1 MIPLDFVTGALLC
14 LLAVALALVLLT
26 ASIRC
31 ARLFRQRRR
40 ERVAAPVRG
49 LLLELLCAEEDAQSK
64 LLDRLA
70 RIDRRTWAAL
80 EPTVTAMLGKVSGG
94 ARAALVLL
102 SERRGSPEDCIAELH
117 SRSAARRGRAAHV
130 LGQLRHRP
138 AAPSLCRLLDDRDPE
153 VRLATAR
160 ALGRTGDPMAVPY
173 LLRSLHGPR
182 TVPYRVVAAALASLG
197 PDAQFRIAARLQD
210 PAPPVRA
217 VAIEVLGVTGAIAS
231 TTEIV
236 RALREGPETEVRVRA
251 ARALGRLG
259 MPDGLDPLL
268 AAIRTGQPGAL
279 RIAAAGAL
287 GSLGACAA
295 TGPLTKLLADADPH
309 VAGTAARALLRLGP
323 AGEVALREAADG
335 RPGTPAAAQARA
347 ALGEAAVAGVRHD
360 LLLEVTL

>member
-1 MIPLDFVTGALLC
+1 MIPLGFVTDALLY
-14 LLAVALALVLLT
+14 LLAVVLALSLLT

-31 ARLFRQRRR
+31 VRTYQRRRR

-49 LLLELLCAEEDAQSK
+49 LLLELLCAEEDGQSE

-70 RIDRRTWAAL
+70 QIDRRTWAAL
-80 EPTVTAMLGKVSGG
+80 EPTVTAMLVKVSGR

-102 SERRGSPEDCIAELH
+102 CERRGSPAEAVAELR
-117 SRSAARRGRAAHV
+117 SRSAARRGRAAQV

-153 VRLATAR
+153 VRLAATR

-182 TVPYRVVAAALASLG
+182 TVPYKVVTAALASLG
-197 PDAQFRIAARLQD
+197 PAAQLRVAAGLQD
-210 PAPPVRA
+210 PTPLVRA
-217 VAIEVLGVTGAIAS
+217 VAIEVLGVTRAIAR
-231 TTEIV
+231 TTEVV
-236 RALREGPETEVRVRA
+236 RALREDPATEVRVRA

-259 MPDGLDPLL
+259 MPDGLEPLL

-279 RIAAAGAL
+279 RIVAAGAL
-287 GSLGACAA
+287 GSLGAGAA
-295 TGPLTKLLADADPH
+295 TGPLTELLGDADPH

-323 AGEVALREAADG
+323 VGEAALREAADG
-335 RPGTPAAAQARA
+335 RSDAPAAAQARA
-347 ALGEAAVAGVRHD
+347 VLGEAAVGGVRHD
-360 LLLEVTL
+360 VLVEVAL